1 MRINNDIATLKFITP
16 ITMGKLLFLHAFT
29 QNNQYRE
36 NMRKSS
42 RILSVIVGCIIAMGA
57 QAQTPADSDTIRVQ
71 QIDEVVVTHQR
82 QLVKNEIDKL
92 TYDVQH
98 DESAKSKTIL
108 EILKKVP
115 LVTVDGQDNIKV
127 QGSSS
132 FKIYRNGHPDPSL
145 AGSNAKDILKSIPA
159 SSIKKIEVITDP
171 GAKYDAEGTT
181 SILNIVTLSDSRLQG
196 VAGSLQAN
204 ANSRG
209 SVGTGGFITTQ
220 VGKLILTANY
230 NYWYQAAKEVDAE
243 TEVYKKYLQSG
254 EYSYSRGKNK
264 QPVNIHYG
272 NIDGSY
278 DIDSLNLLS
287 FSFGGMYYTV
297 NLNGISSEERYDA
310 HDNLLY
316 KYKEL
321 FTMPGYSFY
330 NLNGRADYQ
339 HKTKREGEVFTLSYM
354 LATTRRHDTT
364 RSDFAETQNFP
375 IDYKGYEKQNR
386 ERFVEHTLQLDYVR
400 PLAKLHTMEMGLKY
414 INRSNKSDS
423 RMVYFGK
430 EQNMISLFN
439 HDTQVAATYLSYL
452 FHSERWSAR
461 AGLRYEYSYLK
472 ASYPNG
478 SAEGFHRNLN
488 DWVPSA
494 SVQYK
499 ITDSQSLKLSYG
511 MKIRRP
517 GITYLNPAVFKTPT
531 SISYGN
537 VHLNSSKSHSISL
550 AYSFMSP
557 KVTFS
562 FYPSYTFANNL
573 ITTLRFVNDG
583 IVAYTYANDM
593 KYRAFKISGYIQWH
607 PFAGTNLNLN
617 GNITNEKKSI
627 PAPNLSLS
635 AWGGEA
641 FLSLQQQLPW
651 KLTMNVDGGG
661 KFGRN
666 IDNVYGYGGRWY
678 YYSFSLTRSF
688 LKDKLN
694 VSVFTSMPFTN
705 HDHMKSSIVQG
716 DYIGYDN
723 WEQKSRN
730 FGIRLSWRFGKLK
743 ASVKKADKTI
753 QNNDVVGGIGK

>member
-1 MRINNDIATLKFITP
+1 M
-16 ITMGKLLFLHAFT
+16 
-29 QNNQYRE
+29 
-36 NMRKSS
+36 
-42 RILSVIVGCIIAMGA
+42 
-57 QAQTPADSDTIRVQ
+57 
-71 QIDEVVVTHQR
+71 
-82 QLVKNEIDKL
+82 
-92 TYDVQH
+92 
-98 DESAKSKTIL
+98 
-108 EILKKVP
+108 
-115 LVTVDGQDNIKV
+115 
-127 QGSSS
+127 
-132 FKIYRNGHPDPSL
+132 
-145 AGSNAKDILKSIPA
+145 
-159 SSIKKIEVITDP
+159 
-171 GAKYDAEGTT
+171 
-181 SILNIVTLSDSRLQG
+181 
-196 VAGSLQAN
+196 
-204 ANSRG
+204 
-209 SVGTGGFITTQ
+209 
-220 VGKLILTANY
+220 
-230 NYWYQAAKEVDAE
+230 
-243 TEVYKKYLQSG
+243 
-254 EYSYSRGKNK
+254 
-264 QPVNIHYG
+264 
-272 NIDGSY
+272 
-278 DIDSLNLLS
+278 
-287 FSFGGMYYTV
+287 
-297 NLNGISSEERYDA
+297 
-310 HDNLLY
+310 
-316 KYKEL
+316 
-321 FTMPGYSFY
+321 
-330 NLNGRADYQ
+330 
-339 HKTKREGEVFTLSYM
+339 
-354 LATTRRHDTT
+354 
-364 RSDFAETQNFP
+364 
-375 IDYKGYEKQNR
+375 
-386 ERFVEHTLQLDYVR
+386 EHTVQLDYVR

-423 RMVYFGK
+423 RMDYFGK

-537 VHLNSSKSHSISL
+537 VHLNSSESHSISL

-573 ITTLRFVNDG
+573 ITTSRFVNDG
-583 IVAYTYANDM
+583 IVTYTYVNDM
-593 KYRAFKISGYIQWH
+593 KYRAFKISGYVQWH
-607 PFAGTNLNLN
+607 PFAGTNVNLN

-635 AWGGEA
+635 GWGCEA

-678 YYSFSLTRSF
+678 NYSFSLTRSF

-705 HDHMKSSIVQG
+705 HAHMKSSIVQG

-730 FGIRLSWRFGKLK
+730 FGIQLSWRFGKLK